1 MQYVAQIW
9 LNDLMDDCHFTYI
22 TKLEKKK
29 KTGLEAVFLLL
40 TNFRSGKYDFNLY
53 KGFFMGKK

>member
-29 KTGLEAVFLLL
+29 KLA
-40 TNFRSGKYDFNLY
+40 
-53 KGFFMGKK
+53 